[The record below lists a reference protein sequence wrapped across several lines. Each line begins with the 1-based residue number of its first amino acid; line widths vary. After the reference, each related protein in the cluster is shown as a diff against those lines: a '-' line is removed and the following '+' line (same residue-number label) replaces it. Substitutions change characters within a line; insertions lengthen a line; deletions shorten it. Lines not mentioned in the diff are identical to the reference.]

1 MGSNVK
7 FLPVGKMGKILCF
20 NIILF
25 FIGVHSGILVDDD
38 VKMFQ
43 ICYKCLVS
51 ENCFSDNSNDGIV
64 GNCEVPP
71 NNVCYK
77 AIFEYNG
84 TIGIQRGC
92 AQIPEDSIEGECN
105 FEDILNGTTKAEV
118 CYCRG
123 NSCNYGDIFTTTK
136 IPTKDPSTF
145 PPFL

>member
-1 MGSNVK
+1 
-7 FLPVGKMGKILCF
+7 
-20 NIILF
+20 
-25 FIGVHSGILVDDD
+25 
-38 VKMFQ
+38 MFQ

-71 NNVCYK
+71 NNGCYK
-77 AIFEYNG
+77 AIFGKIFLFFLKMNFEIQKKYQILSILEYNG

-123 NSCNYGDIFTTTK
+123 NSCNSGDIFTTTK

-145 PPFL
+145 PPSL